1 MSGSSLDGLDIAYV
15 HLQERV
21 QKGGWEFQLIYTE
34 CVPYPEEWRVRLAG
48 AAALSAREYVVL
60 HAEYGRWIGQEVV
73 RFIAAHGL
81 EYQVQLISSHG
92 HTVFHAP
99 ASRMTAQLGDGAAIA
114 AETGINVVSDL
125 RAMDV
130 ALGGQGAPI
139 VPVGEWAFWGV
150 YPLLLNLGGIANITR
165 QGAGAAGSGS
175 GVRSGNA
182 GTAGLG
188 SAGGGTPRVAFDVA
202 PANRVMNALAGEVG
216 MAYDREGLLAAAGR
230 VDEGLLG
237 RLNALPYYGKGYPKS
252 LANEFGTEEVLPLV
266 RAAGL
271 KVEDALRTYVEHLVE
286 QIGLA
291 VEKLGFGGPA
301 AGGAGLEVD
310 GSSEGE
316 AAESGESEA
325 AESREGGT
333 AGSSEG
339 EAAAWKEGEAAGVA
353 QGAGGADAGEGAEVN
368 QGVGLGRGA
377 ASTRMLATGGGA
389 HNSFLIGRLRERLAK
404 MGVEVVVPEEAIV
417 DFKEAVV
424 MALLGVLR
432 WREENT
438 VLASVTG
445 ASRDSIGGA
454 VWIGQE
460 V

>member
-21 QKGGWEFQLIYTE
+21 STASRGAGSSAAPRGWDFQLIYTG

-48 AAALSAREYVVL
+48 ATALPAREYVVL

-92 HTVFHAP
+92 HTVFHSP
-99 ASRMTAQLGDGAAIA
+99 AQRMTAQLGDGAAIA
-114 AETGINVVSDL
+114 AETRINVVSDL

-139 VPVGEWAFWGV
+139 VPVGEGAFWGE
-150 YPLLLNLGGIANITR
+150 YPLLLNLGGIANVTR
-165 QGAGAAGSGS
+165 QGGVGTAGGAGGGAGGAGSG
-175 GVRSGNA
+175 GVQ
-182 GTAGLG
+182 
-188 SAGGGTPRVAFDVA
+188 RVAFDVA
-202 PANRVMNALAGEVG
+202 PANRVMNALAGDVG
-216 MAYDREGLLAAAGR
+216 LAYDRDGLLAAAGR
-230 VDEGLLG
+230 VDAALLG
-237 RLNALPYYGKGYPKS
+237 RLNALSYYGKGYPKS

-266 RAAGL
+266 RAAGM

-286 QIGLA
+286 QIGRA
-291 VEKLGFGGPA
+291 VEKLGFGGDA
-301 AGGAGLEVD
+301 SSGGDVSSGGEV
-310 GSSEGE
+310 S
-316 AAESGESEA
+316 SGEGVSP
-325 AESREGGT
+325 GGEQER
-333 AGSSEG
+333 A
-339 EAAAWKEGEAAGVA
+339 
-353 QGAGGADAGEGAEVN
+353 
-368 QGVGLGRGA
+368 
-377 ASTRMLATGGGA
+377 RMLTTGGGA
-389 HNSFLIGRLRERLAK
+389 HNSFLVGRLRERLGTL
-404 MGVEVVVPEEAIV
+404 GVEVVVPEEAIV
-417 DFKEAVV
+417 DFKEALV

-438 VLASVTG
+438 VLSSVTG